1 MVEHQASGNSEKG
14 LLHTSKEGRNLLS
27 ISTAAICLAPACSK
41 DLVSDPG
48 PAPTSQTWQSNTSAT
63 FAILSVYK
71 KHSMHVV
78 LKEIF
83 MFPARTVYHKERFLK
98 NMLPT

>member
-1 MVEHQASGNSEKG
+1 MHAFISFSKELLSTKPHFEKDAQGNSEKG

-27 ISTAAICLAPACSK
+27 ISTAATCLAPACSK

-71 KHSMHVV
+71 KHSMHIV
-78 LKEIF
+78 
-83 MFPARTVYHKERFLK
+83 
-98 NMLPT
+98 